1 MQLSWQNA
9 GLPYTKPWFQSLAM
23 NKLGMM
29 VNAYKSQQLGGG
41 GKGSNVQGNSWLH
54 REYEAIL
61 RITKSYLKKEIKKA
75 QESEIKSIEY
85 TG

>member
-1 MQLSWQNA
+1 
-9 GLPYTKPWFQSLAM
+9 
-23 NKLGMM
+23 MM

-41 GKGSNVQGNSWLH
+41 GKGSNVQGNPWLH